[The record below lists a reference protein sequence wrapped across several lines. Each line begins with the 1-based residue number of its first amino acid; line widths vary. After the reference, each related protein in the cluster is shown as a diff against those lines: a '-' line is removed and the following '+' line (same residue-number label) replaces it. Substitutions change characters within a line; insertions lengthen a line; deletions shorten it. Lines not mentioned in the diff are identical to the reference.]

1 MMANITEIKTHETTT
16 TMEYFFAPSFAEIE
30 NEPVY
35 DELAELLEEV
45 RASKNYSRTGF
56 GIETQGF
63 IANDVKAVLKN
74 PDLIIPNSLDVKYY
88 KKMGT
93 LYLRIP
99 YVVSIKMEKDDGWTE
114 EFMQQLSRVAGK
126 VVIGLIARAVN
137 QVLVHDGIFYST
149 EKGSDYQWSGKPTCE
164 NLTLSE
170 FSSNKFK
177 VMGICKTV
185 KKSVKY
191 EEDVDGF
198 LFEDRQTSN
207 MNWAE
212 HNTITGG
219 FVDDDVMI
227 QAFGASN
234 YYGRI

>member
-1 MMANITEIKTHETTT
+1 MMANTERKTHATT
-16 TMEYFFAPSFAEIE
+16 TMEYFFAPNFADI

-35 DELAELLEEV
+35 DELADLLETV
-45 RASKNYSRTGF
+45 RASGNYSRTGF
-56 GIETQGF
+56 GIETHGF
-63 IANDVKAVLKN
+63 IANDVKDVLKN
-74 PDLIIPNSLDVKYY
+74 PDLIIPNSMDIKYY

-99 YVVSIKMEKDDGWTE
+99 YVANFMMEKDDGWAD
-114 EFMQQLSRVAGK
+114 EFLQQLARVACK
-126 VVIGLIARAVN
+126 VVIGIVARSVN
-137 QVLVHDGIFYST
+137 QVLVHDGIFYDN
-149 EKGSDYQWSGKPTCE
+149 ERGAEYQWTGKPTCE
-164 NLTLSE
+164 DITVSK
-170 FSSNKFK
+170 FDSNKFK
-177 VMGICKTV
+177 VMGISKTENP
-185 KKSVKY
+185 SVKY
-191 EEDVDGF
+191 ESDGDGF